1 MPRGAVTPHQDLS
14 AVRVRRAHLRR
25 ACLDLEQ
32 ALAAPMAGRATAWV
46 HEVSAPVRALQ
57 AAFDA
62 HVAITEG
69 LDGLFDQVLA
79 DAPRLEPMLRRLHRE
94 HIDIATR
101 LAAAQER
108 LATAGQ
114 GTPPETVREQ
124 LTVTLDRLLR
134 HRQRGADLLYEAY
147 QQDIGGE

>member
-1 MPRGAVTPHQDLS
+1 MTRGAVTPHQDLS
-14 AVRVRRAHLRR
+14 AVRIRRAHLRR

-32 ALAAPMAGRATAWV
+32 ALAGAMAGRATEWAR
-46 HEVSAPVRALQ
+46 EVAAPVRGLRE
-57 AAFDA
+57 AFDA

-94 HIDIATR
+94 HVDIATR

-114 GTPPETVREQ
+114 GTPETVREQ